1 MFAFSCRPKNG
12 CAFPASRRCCMTT
25 KQTRTDSQTQT
36 CNIRAHTHTAT
47 TGHASNWPAKAWS
60 RNVRQLCRA
69 WVWSGLVWGC
79 HPRDKCNWPKMQR
92 LADSQLRT
100 TTAIFQNEFSKSTA
114 AVKGIHSRL
123 CYTLQGNKKMSMQ
136 QILDRFIVP
145 VYILIKYIIFN
156 FK

>member
-1 MFAFSCRPKNG
+1 MQAPKTDAHFRRRVVVAWQQSRHGQTVRHKHATYAHIHIQPRLATPPIDRLKLGVATSGN
-12 CAFPASRRCCMTT
+12 CAGP
-25 KQTRTDSQTQT
+25 
-36 CNIRAHTHTAT
+36 
-47 TGHASNWPAKAWS
+47 G
-60 RNVRQLCRA
+60 
-69 WVWSGLVWGC
+69 SGLVWGC